1 MIVCLLST
9 VIPLTLL
16 VPCTSSCPQTRALL
30 TVCLIEMFQD
40 GGEPEADEAASAN
53 AADPDNPD
61 PQPTEPRSFTSTRHT
76 RVPCPNSSPFQ
87 DSQTQ
92 M

>member
-1 MIVCLLST
+1 MLINSFSLYHFVKVYHCFLC
-9 VIPLTLL
+9 I
-16 VPCTSSCPQTRALL
+16 L

-61 PQPTEPRSFTSTRHT
+61 PQPTEPRSFTSTRHA